1 MPLYRYKCDNC
12 GYTFTVL
19 EPANGNS
26 LRICPQCGRRAARRV
41 ISHVGIVYKGSGF
54 HSTDYRRN
62 GRRTDGGTE
71 EQQKEGKEKAHESR

>member
-1 MPLYRYKCDNC
+1 MPLYRYKCDHC

-26 LRICPQCGRRAARRV
+26 LRVCSQCGRHAARRT

-62 GRRTDGGTE
+62 GKWKDGGATE
-71 EQQKEGKEKAHESR
+71 REKEEKEKVQES